1 MLQIDD
7 DVVHRF
13 IMPRTGMS
21 AVGCLACASVRL
33 RELSKL
39 VLSDIGTLSEL
50 LVMEDDVIAR
60 LWLKDPQGLRCFED
74 LQDIRGVPRM
84 CDDDAAGLFHALIA
98 RGALLPDPP
107 PTHFYQ
113 TRYPH
118 CYYSAASGRSAT
130 LIQAASLDRSWLI
143 EPLLAAGAAVTSH
156 PDNNMPDAL
165 FHAAQ
170 RGNAGTVG
178 MLLRAGAPVDRLSE
192 YRDPTFIDNVCP
204 SRFQYKEYRT
214 PLAVAGDPAVIEQL
228 LDAGASINGV
238 RAPILLHGEPLN
250 ENHSYFTPPIV
261 AAILSGTIEVVRQLI
276 AAGAVID
283 NFPTFVDHHRLP
295 LVAAAERGFTDIVEL
310 LLDLGA
316 PPNGHNAPGA
326 PLRRAK
332 LNGHDA
338 VVALLLARGAAA
350 QAGAD

>member
-1 MLQIDD
+1 
-7 DVVHRF
+7 
-13 IMPRTGMS
+13 MS
-21 AVGCLACASVRL
+21 ALGCLACASVRL

-60 LWLKDPQGLRCFED
+60 LWLKDPQGLRCLQD
-74 LQDIRGVPRM
+74 LQDIRGVPR
-84 CDDDAAGLFHALIA
+84 I
-98 RGALLPDPP
+98 PVT
-107 PTHFYQ
+107 PTA
-113 TRYPH
+113 
-118 CYYSAASGRSAT
+118 SAA

-156 PDNNMPDAL
+156 PDNKMPDAL

-192 YRDPTFIDNVCP
+192 YRIDNANVC
-204 SRFQYKEYRT
+204 YAEYRT

-228 LDAGASINGV
+228 LEAGASINGWME
-238 RAPILLHGEPLN
+238 EPLN
-250 ENHSYFTPPIV
+250 NTRSCVTPPIV
-261 AAILSGTIEVVRQLI
+261 AAILSGKIEVVRQLI

-283 NFPTFVDHHRLP
+283 NFPTFVDYHRLP

-316 PPNGHNAPGA
+316 PPNGYDAPGA

-332 LNGHDA
+332 L
-338 VVALLLARGAAA
+338 ARGADA